1 MEEQIYAQVYEEI
14 SKGEKREGLWA
25 KALAGSEGGGE
36 AKAKSLYIKYR
47 VQSLKDEA
55 NVAEAV
61 TTAAEKTKVR
71 DEEGE
76 EKKKGGIVGVLLFM
90 SIAILL
96 IAASIVGVQEEASP
110 AVEPNVQID
119 NPQVVA
125 AVPEVSV
132 VAEAIKEQVVL
143 APANP
148 ESEVSVVSGDA
159 VVLAANQALLIMNF
173 DKDCWVEIK
182 DGNGKMIL
190 SDLYSAG
197 DKIEQV
203 VTAPIEVLLGRSSG
217 VPLIMFNGQAI
228 DLKPHTTKDI
238 ARFIVSN

>member
-47 VQSLKDEA
+47 AQSIKDEA

-96 IAASIVGVQEEASP
+96 IAASIGGVQEEASP
-110 AVEPNVQID
+110 AVEPNMQID
-119 NPQVVA
+119 DPQVMA
-125 AVPEVSV
+125 SVP
-132 VAEAIKEQVVL
+132 
-143 APANP
+143 
-148 ESEVSVVSGDA
+148 GDA
-159 VVLAANQALLIMNF
+159 LLLAADQALLIINF
-173 DKDCWVEIK
+173 DKDCWVELK
-182 DGNGKMIL
+182 DGNGTMIQ
-190 SDLYSAG
+190 SDLFSAG
-197 DKIEQV
+197 DKIEQL
-203 VTAPIEVLLGRSSG
+203 VTVPIEVLLGRASG
-217 VPLIMFNGQAI
+217 VTVIMLNGQTI
-228 DLKPHTTKDI
+228 DLKPHTREDI
-238 ARFIVSN
+238 ARLTLSN